1 MNKKIAILA
10 LSLCMIAAIA
20 ITGTLAY
27 FTDSD
32 AQTNT
37 FTVGNVDIDLT
48 EPNWEKE
55 GGGEDQGED
64 AYPGEPLPK
73 DPTVTNIG
81 SNPCFVRI
89 KVEGLNQFV
98 EEFGEGATID
108 IRNTAGVRGACNEGW
123 TIYGDYIYYNTVL
136 EAGATTEPAAFD
148 YIVIPEEL
156 TNVLH
161 GTSTDD
167 EAQPSY
173 DIDVTAYAVQ
183 AQGARP
189 SFENGVKKM
198 TVAEIAEWFTTCGL

>member
-10 LSLCMIAAIA
+10 LALCMVAAIA
-20 ITGTLAY
+20 VTGTIAY

-32 AQTNT
+32 AATNT
-37 FTVGNVDIDLT
+37 FTVGNVDIDLS
-48 EPNWEKE
+48 EPNWEETGKK
-55 GGGEDQGED
+55 DAED
-64 AYPGEPLPK
+64 AYPGEPLAK

-89 KVEGLNQFV
+89 KVEGLDQFV
-98 EEFGEGATID
+98 TQFGEGATID

-123 TIYGDYIYYNTVL
+123 EIYGDYIYYKTVL
-136 EAGATTEPAAFD
+136 PVGETTKPAAFD

-161 GTSTDD
+161 GEGGEGTT
-167 EAQPSY
+167 QPSY
-173 DIDVTAYAVQ
+173 NIDVTAYAVQ

-198 TVAEIAEWFTTCGL
+198 TVEEIAAWFATCGM

>member
-20 ITGTLAY
+20 VTGTIAY

-37 FTVGNVDIDLT
+37 FTVGNVDIDLS
-48 EPNWEKE
+48 EPNWEKD
-55 GGGEDQGED
+55 GGGEDQGVD

-89 KVEGLNQFV
+89 KVTGLDQFV
-98 EEFGEGATID
+98 DTYGQGATID

-123 TIYGDYIYYNTVL
+123 EIYGDYIYYKTVL
-136 EAGATTEPAAFD
+136 PAGEPTKPAAFD

-161 GTSTDD
+161 GEGGEGTT
-167 EAQPSY
+167 QPSY
-173 DIDVTAYAVQ
+173 DVNVYAEAVQ
-183 AQGARP
+183 AQVARP
-189 SFENGVKKM
+189 SFTAVEAM
-198 TVAEIAEWFTTCGL
+198 TVAEIAAWFSACGM